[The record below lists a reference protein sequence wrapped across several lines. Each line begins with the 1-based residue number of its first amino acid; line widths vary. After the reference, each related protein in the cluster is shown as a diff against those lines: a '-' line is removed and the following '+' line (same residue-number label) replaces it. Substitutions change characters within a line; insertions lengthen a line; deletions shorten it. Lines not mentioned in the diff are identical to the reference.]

1 MAALDGR
8 FHCAYCVLAVPYP
21 NFPDKHLATPLVTPQ
36 RFLEY
41 ARASGRL
48 EGFEPPKGV
57 LLIYKRS
64 LMASLV
70 ESHAAQEETR
80 IPQLTSAYR
89 LPRTGGAVGL
99 LGDFGIGGPV
109 VSILV
114 EEHAALDVTYFFSL
128 GLAGGLQ
135 SDGRIGDIVLC
146 TVLAV
151 MDELHLDQTA
161 LVGWSDGACTAL
173 ILAMNAPARVA
184 GVFFFGCNMDPSGIK
199 KIEPN
204 QILDRC
210 FHRHAE
216 DYARLSATPDQF
228 KAFAEAVGL
237 MQRTQPNSSAQELAE
252 IRLPVAIV
260 HSEHDEFIK
269 REHAEYL
276 ARSIPGAEL
285 IVLPGVSHF
294 APLQR
299 PTQFNAAMVAFLEW
313 VHA

>member
-1 MAALDGR
+1 VAALDGR

-114 EEHAALDVTYFFSL
+114 EEHAALDVRYFFSL

-146 TVLAV
+146 TRAIR
-151 MDELHLDQTA
+151 DE
-161 LVGWSDGACTAL
+161 
-173 ILAMNAPARVA
+173 
-184 GVFFFGCNMDPSGIK
+184 
-199 KIEPN
+199 
-204 QILDRC
+204 
-210 FHRHAE
+210 
-216 DYARLSATPDQF
+216 
-228 KAFAEAVGL
+228 
-237 MQRTQPNSSAQELAE
+237 
-252 IRLPVAIV
+252 
-260 HSEHDEFIK
+260 
-269 REHAEYL
+269 
-276 ARSIPGAEL
+276 
-285 IVLPGVSHF
+285 GVSHHYLP
-294 APLQR
+294 ADVE
-299 PTQFNAAMVAFLEW
+299 AMPSRHFTEAIARELSRRGVAFQRGATWTIDTPYRETVDEVRHYRAAGVITVEMEAAALFAVASVRGVEAASAFVLSDLLGETDW
-313 VHA
+313 TPDFGAEFLDPQLRLIADAAIQVITEL

>member
-41 ARASGRL
+41 ARASGCL

-114 EEHAALDVTYFFSL
+114 EEHAALDVRYFFSL

-146 TVLAV
+146 TRAIR
-151 MDELHLDQTA
+151 DE
-161 LVGWSDGACTAL
+161 
-173 ILAMNAPARVA
+173 
-184 GVFFFGCNMDPSGIK
+184 
-199 KIEPN
+199 
-204 QILDRC
+204 
-210 FHRHAE
+210 
-216 DYARLSATPDQF
+216 
-228 KAFAEAVGL
+228 
-237 MQRTQPNSSAQELAE
+237 
-252 IRLPVAIV
+252 
-260 HSEHDEFIK
+260 
-269 REHAEYL
+269 
-276 ARSIPGAEL
+276 
-285 IVLPGVSHF
+285 GVSHHY
-294 APLQR
+294 L
-299 PTQFNAAMVAFLEW
+299 AADVEAMPSRHFTEAIARELSRRGVAFQRGATWTIDTPYRETVDEVRHYRAAGVLTVEMEAAALFAVASVRGVEAASAFVLSDLLGETDW
-313 VHA
+313 TPDFGAEFLDAQLRLIADAAIQVITEL

>member
-1 MAALDGR
+1 MSNETLTIWPQGWVLALTSLASVHGLARFVGRRDRAEHHPLRPRRLDRGARVNRERLRLEFRCAADEGR
-8 FHCAYCVLAVPYP
+8 GARVVGCHFLTGEIRAAWNWTQQERDVQSWPLSTGACTARSCVLAVPYP

-41 ARASGRL
+41 ARGSGRL

-161 LVGWSDGACTAL
+161 LVGWSDGACIAL
-173 ILAMNAPARVA
+173 TMAMSAPARVA
-184 GVFFFGCNMDPSGIK
+184 GCSS
-199 KIEPN
+199 
-204 QILDRC
+204 L
-210 FHRHAE
+210 A
-216 DYARLSATPDQF
+216 ATW
-228 KAFAEAVGL
+228 
-237 MQRTQPNSSAQELAE
+237 
-252 IRLPVAIV
+252 IR
-260 HSEHDEFIK
+260 
-269 REHAEYL
+269 
-276 ARSIPGAEL
+276 
-285 IVLPGVSHF
+285 
-294 APLQR
+294 
-299 PTQFNAAMVAFLEW
+299 AA
-313 VHA
+313 

>member
-114 EEHAALDVTYFFSL
+114 EEHAALDVRYFFSL

-146 TVLAV
+146 TRAIR
-151 MDELHLDQTA
+151 DE
-161 LVGWSDGACTAL
+161 
-173 ILAMNAPARVA
+173 
-184 GVFFFGCNMDPSGIK
+184 
-199 KIEPN
+199 
-204 QILDRC
+204 
-210 FHRHAE
+210 
-216 DYARLSATPDQF
+216 
-228 KAFAEAVGL
+228 
-237 MQRTQPNSSAQELAE
+237 
-252 IRLPVAIV
+252 
-260 HSEHDEFIK
+260 
-269 REHAEYL
+269 
-276 ARSIPGAEL
+276 
-285 IVLPGVSHF
+285 GVSHHYLP
-294 APLQR
+294 ADVE
-299 PTQFNAAMVAFLEW
+299 AMPSRHFTEAIARELSRRGVAFQRGATWTIDTPYRETVDEVRHYRAAGVITVEMEAAALFAVASVRGVEAASAFVLSDLLGETDW
-313 VHA
+313 TPDFGAEFLDPQLRLIADAAIQVITEL

>member
-146 TVLAV
+146 TRAIRDEGVSHHYLAADV
-151 MDELHLDQTA
+151 EAKGSFHGLGIEVTGHLTGDVRDGRHEGGRHRSASGSGLRRLRRPGLQRSPA
-161 LVGWSDGACTAL
+161 L
-173 ILAMNAPARVA
+173 
-184 GVFFFGCNMDPSGIK
+184 
-199 KIEPN
+199 
-204 QILDRC
+204 
-210 FHRHAE
+210 HAE
-216 DYARLSATPDQF
+216 LRPGRRLSATGGTTALESRP
-228 KAFAEAVGL
+228 AL
-237 MQRTQPNSSAQELAE
+237 
-252 IRLPVAIV
+252 
-260 HSEHDEFIK
+260 
-269 REHAEYL
+269 HAEL
-276 ARSIPGAEL
+276 GPSRVLRTAVPAGHTRIVPRSKVQGP
-285 IVLPGVSHF
+285 
-294 APLQR
+294 R
-299 PTQFNAAMVAFLEW
+299 TNA
-313 VHA
+313 

>member
-1 MAALDGR
+1 VAALDGR

-114 EEHAALDVTYFFSL
+114 EEHAALDVRYFFSL

-146 TVLAV
+146 TRAIR
-151 MDELHLDQTA
+151 DE
-161 LVGWSDGACTAL
+161 
-173 ILAMNAPARVA
+173 
-184 GVFFFGCNMDPSGIK
+184 
-199 KIEPN
+199 
-204 QILDRC
+204 
-210 FHRHAE
+210 
-216 DYARLSATPDQF
+216 
-228 KAFAEAVGL
+228 
-237 MQRTQPNSSAQELAE
+237 
-252 IRLPVAIV
+252 
-260 HSEHDEFIK
+260 
-269 REHAEYL
+269 
-276 ARSIPGAEL
+276 
-285 IVLPGVSHF
+285 GVSHHYLP
-294 APLQR
+294 ADVE
-299 PTQFNAAMVAFLEW
+299 AMPSRHFTEAIARELSRRGVAFQRGATWTIDTPYRETVDEVRHYRAAGVITVEMEAAALFAVASVRGVEAASAFVLSDLLGETDW
-313 VHA
+313 TPDFGAEFLDAQLRLIADAAIQVITEL

>member
-70 ESHAAQEETR
+70 ESHAAQEETC

-114 EEHAALDVTYFFSL
+114 EEHAALDVRYFFSL

-146 TVLAV
+146 TRAIR
-151 MDELHLDQTA
+151 DE
-161 LVGWSDGACTAL
+161 
-173 ILAMNAPARVA
+173 
-184 GVFFFGCNMDPSGIK
+184 
-199 KIEPN
+199 
-204 QILDRC
+204 
-210 FHRHAE
+210 
-216 DYARLSATPDQF
+216 
-228 KAFAEAVGL
+228 
-237 MQRTQPNSSAQELAE
+237 
-252 IRLPVAIV
+252 
-260 HSEHDEFIK
+260 
-269 REHAEYL
+269 
-276 ARSIPGAEL
+276 
-285 IVLPGVSHF
+285 GVSHHYLP
-294 APLQR
+294 ADVE
-299 PTQFNAAMVAFLEW
+299 AMPSRHFTEAIARELSRRGVAFQRGATWTIDTPYRETVDEVRHYRAAGVLTVEMEAAALFAVASVRGVEAASAFVLSDLLGETDW
-313 VHA
+313 TPDFGAEFLDPQLRLIADAAIQVITEL

>member
-70 ESHAAQEETR
+70 ESHAAQEETC

-114 EEHAALDVTYFFSL
+114 EEHAALDVRYFFSL

-146 TVLAV
+146 TRAIR
-151 MDELHLDQTA
+151 DE
-161 LVGWSDGACTAL
+161 
-173 ILAMNAPARVA
+173 
-184 GVFFFGCNMDPSGIK
+184 
-199 KIEPN
+199 
-204 QILDRC
+204 
-210 FHRHAE
+210 
-216 DYARLSATPDQF
+216 
-228 KAFAEAVGL
+228 
-237 MQRTQPNSSAQELAE
+237 
-252 IRLPVAIV
+252 
-260 HSEHDEFIK
+260 
-269 REHAEYL
+269 
-276 ARSIPGAEL
+276 
-285 IVLPGVSHF
+285 GVSHHYLPADVEAMPSRHF
-294 APLQR
+294 TEAIARELDATNSEIARASARFLTEAAPAVAASELQKL
-299 PTQFNAAMVAFLEW
+299 TKDMAAQANTEIRSERILPPVERGEILEIP
-313 VHA
+313 VEIAVSGEIRQLVDLLSRLEAAPKLLTVQDLRVRVVNVSQPKELLATLTISGYILPGKSKT

>member
-70 ESHAAQEETR
+70 ESHAAQEETC

-114 EEHAALDVTYFFSL
+114 EEHAALDVRYFFSL

-146 TVLAV
+146 TRAIR
-151 MDELHLDQTA
+151 DE
-161 LVGWSDGACTAL
+161 
-173 ILAMNAPARVA
+173 
-184 GVFFFGCNMDPSGIK
+184 
-199 KIEPN
+199 
-204 QILDRC
+204 
-210 FHRHAE
+210 
-216 DYARLSATPDQF
+216 
-228 KAFAEAVGL
+228 
-237 MQRTQPNSSAQELAE
+237 
-252 IRLPVAIV
+252 
-260 HSEHDEFIK
+260 
-269 REHAEYL
+269 
-276 ARSIPGAEL
+276 
-285 IVLPGVSHF
+285 GVSHHYLP
-294 APLQR
+294 ADVE
-299 PTQFNAAMVAFLEW
+299 AMPSRHFTEAIARELSRRGVAFQRGATWTIDTPYRETVDEVRHYRAAGVITVEMEAAALFAVASVRGVEAASAFVLSDLLGETDW
-313 VHA
+313 TPDFGAEFLDPQLRLIADAAIQVITEL

>member
-114 EEHAALDVTYFFSL
+114 EEHAALDVRYFFSL

-146 TVLAV
+146 TRAIR
-151 MDELHLDQTA
+151 DE
-161 LVGWSDGACTAL
+161 
-173 ILAMNAPARVA
+173 
-184 GVFFFGCNMDPSGIK
+184 
-199 KIEPN
+199 
-204 QILDRC
+204 
-210 FHRHAE
+210 
-216 DYARLSATPDQF
+216 
-228 KAFAEAVGL
+228 
-237 MQRTQPNSSAQELAE
+237 
-252 IRLPVAIV
+252 
-260 HSEHDEFIK
+260 
-269 REHAEYL
+269 
-276 ARSIPGAEL
+276 
-285 IVLPGVSHF
+285 GVSHHYLP
-294 APLQR
+294 ADVE
-299 PTQFNAAMVAFLEW
+299 AMPSRHFTEAIARELSRRGVAFQRGATWTIDTPYRETVDEVRHYRAAGVLTVEMEAAALFAVASVRGVEAASAFVLSDLLGETDW
-313 VHA
+313 TPDFGAEFLDAQLRLIADAAIQVITEL

>member
-114 EEHAALDVTYFFSL
+114 EEHAALDVRYFFSL

-146 TVLAV
+146 TRAIR
-151 MDELHLDQTA
+151 DE
-161 LVGWSDGACTAL
+161 
-173 ILAMNAPARVA
+173 
-184 GVFFFGCNMDPSGIK
+184 
-199 KIEPN
+199 
-204 QILDRC
+204 
-210 FHRHAE
+210 
-216 DYARLSATPDQF
+216 
-228 KAFAEAVGL
+228 
-237 MQRTQPNSSAQELAE
+237 
-252 IRLPVAIV
+252 
-260 HSEHDEFIK
+260 
-269 REHAEYL
+269 
-276 ARSIPGAEL
+276 
-285 IVLPGVSHF
+285 GVSHHY
-294 APLQR
+294 L
-299 PTQFNAAMVAFLEW
+299 AADVEAMPSRHFTEAIARELSRRGVAFQRGATWTIDTPYRETVDEVRHYRAAGVLTVEMEAAALFAVASVRGVEAASAFVLSDLLGETDW
-313 VHA
+313 TPDFGAEFLDAQLRLIADAAIQVITEL

>member
-1 MAALDGR
+1 VAALDGR

-114 EEHAALDVTYFFSL
+114 EEHAALDVRYFFSL

-184 GVFFFGCNMDPSGIK
+184 GVFFFGCNMDPSGVK
-199 KIEPN
+199 EIEPN
-204 QILDRC
+204 QILARC

-216 DYARLSATPDQF
+216 DSARLSAAPDHF
-228 KAFAEAVGL
+228 KAVADAVGL
-237 MQRTQPNSSAQELAE
+237 MQRTQPTASAQALAE
-252 IRLPVAIV
+252 VRVPVAIV
-260 HSEHDEFIK
+260 HREHYQCIQ
-269 REHAEYL
+269 REHAE
-276 ARSIPGAEL
+276 
-285 IVLPGVSHF
+285 
-294 APLQR
+294 
-299 PTQFNAAMVAFLEW
+299 
-313 VHA
+313 